1 MKRLR
6 LYDYPPR
13 DDDDGGVIVINTGL
27 SVQVRGHLVDLVR
40 DDVRRVAIVRVSTVG
55 GYTAT
60 GLEQGDV
67 RTAADLLAARAQ
79 RFLGHGWTV
88 IPWTPTG
95 MAPASGA

>member
-13 DDDDGGVIVINTGL
+13 DDADEGVIVINTGL

-40 DDVRRVAIVRVSTVG
+40 DDARRVAAVRVRAVG
-55 GYTAT
+55 GHTAT

-67 RTAADLLAARAQ
+67 KAAADLLAARAQ

-88 IPWTPTG
+88 IPWTPAG
-95 MAPASGA
+95 MAPAAGA